1 MKHKLNLIQ
10 MMKGLLRTFIDGFL
24 AGILYNF
31 VGGIIASF
39 LPPLPFG
46 LSGAIVLG
54 ILVLIV
60 DYILQNVAHL

>member
-1 MKHKLNLIQ
+1 MLKN
-10 MMKGLLRTFIDGFL
+10 LLRAFLDGVI

-31 VGGIIASF
+31 IGGLVAGF
-39 LPPLPFG
+39 LPLLPFG

-60 DYILQNVAHL
+60 DYILSNFAKL

>member
-1 MKHKLNLIQ
+1 MLKN
-10 MMKGLLRTFIDGFL
+10 LLRAFLDGAI

-31 VGGIIASF
+31 VGGMIAAY

-54 ILVLIV
+54 VLVLVV
-60 DYILQNVAHL
+60 DYILQNVARL

>member
-1 MKHKLNLIQ
+1 
-10 MMKGLLRTFIDGFL
+10 MMLKGLLRTFLDGVI

-31 VGGIIASF
+31 VGGLIASY

-60 DYILQNVAHL
+60 DYILQNFAKL

>member
-1 MKHKLNLIQ
+1 ML
-10 MMKGLLRTFIDGFL
+10 KGLLRAFLDGAI

-31 VGGIIASF
+31 IGGFIVVY

-54 ILVLIV
+54 VFVLII
-60 DYILQNVAHL
+60 DYILQNFARL

>member
-1 MKHKLNLIQ
+1 MLDL
-10 MMKGLLRTFIDGFL
+10 KGLLRAFLDGAI

-31 VGGIIASF
+31 AGPLIAGF
-39 LPPLPFG
+39 IPPLPFG

-60 DYILQNVAHL
+60 DYILKNVARL

>member
-1 MKHKLNLIQ
+1 
-10 MMKGLLRTFIDGFL
+10 MMLKGLLRTFLDGAI

-31 VGGIIASF
+31 VGGMIVGY

-60 DYILQNVAHL
+60 DYILQNFARL